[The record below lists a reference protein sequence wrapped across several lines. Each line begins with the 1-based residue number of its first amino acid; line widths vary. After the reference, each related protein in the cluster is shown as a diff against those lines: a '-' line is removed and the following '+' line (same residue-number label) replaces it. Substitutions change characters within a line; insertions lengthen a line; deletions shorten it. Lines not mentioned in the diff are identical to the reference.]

1 MNIISKSLIVDISHH
16 QGRIDW
22 SKFEKEVALVI
33 IRVQDGIGVVDRE
46 YKSYVA
52 EAKKRG
58 IPFGHY
64 AFARFTSVA
73 QAKQEAQS
81 FYERGGKDALF
92 WVVDVEVK
100 TMNDMV
106 AGTQAYVDELRKL
119 GAKKIGGYFGHHSYK
134 AWGLDKVK
142 RIDFTW
148 IPRYGVN
155 NGTLSTKPAFPC
167 DLWQYTDKGKVSGVN
182 GYVDLNTLNG
192 NKKLEWFTQK
202 TDALEADTVETKLQL
217 TVNQEKDKQKLV
229 SYGLMAENYEIKT
242 PEMVALI
249 TMLSRLFTELEKQ
262 GAIRKTDTQNKGD
275 IDGHWAEAAIK
286 KIIDKKIMIGYGEN
300 GFRPN
305 APLTRAEFA
314 TILERL
320 EFIAD

>member
-1 MNIISKSLIVDISHH
+1 MSKLLIVDISHH
-16 QGRIDW
+16 QGKIDW

-46 YKSYVA
+46 YKTYVA

-64 AFARFTSVA
+64 AFTRFTSVA

-81 FYERGGKDALF
+81 FYERGDKDALF

-182 GYVDLNTLNG
+182 GYVDLNTLNA
-192 NKKLEWFTQK
+192 NRKLEWFTQK
-202 TDALEADTVETKLQL
+202 TEAMEVGSVETKIQL
-217 TVNQEKDKQKLV
+217 SVNQEKDKQKLV
-229 SYGLMAENYEIKT
+229 SYGLMAENYEIKS
-242 PEMVALI
+242 PELVTLI
-249 TMLSRLFTELEKQ
+249 TMLSRLLTELEKQ
-262 GAIRKTDTQNKGD
+262 GAIRKTDTKNQSD
-275 IDGHWAEAAIK
+275 IDGHWAEVAIK
-286 KIIDKKIMIGYGEN
+286 EIINKKIMIGYGEN
-300 GFRPN
+300 EFRPN

-314 TILERL
+314 TVLERL
-320 EFIAD
+320 ELI